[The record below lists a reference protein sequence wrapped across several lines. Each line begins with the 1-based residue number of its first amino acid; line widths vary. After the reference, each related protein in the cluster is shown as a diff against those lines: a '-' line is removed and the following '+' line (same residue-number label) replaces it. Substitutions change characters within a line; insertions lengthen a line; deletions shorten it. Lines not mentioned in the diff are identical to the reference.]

1 MPIAKIGLFLLVLGA
16 SQWLAETI
24 QAAVSPDRI
33 SSWFWGLMAQYFICV
48 LLLYIVDGNTLH
60 KSFEGAITITVL
72 VRAYYLFRRT
82 LS

>member
-1 MPIAKIGLFLLVLGA
+1 
-16 SQWLAETI
+16 
-24 QAAVSPDRI
+24 
-33 SSWFWGLMAQYFICV
+33 MAQYFICV